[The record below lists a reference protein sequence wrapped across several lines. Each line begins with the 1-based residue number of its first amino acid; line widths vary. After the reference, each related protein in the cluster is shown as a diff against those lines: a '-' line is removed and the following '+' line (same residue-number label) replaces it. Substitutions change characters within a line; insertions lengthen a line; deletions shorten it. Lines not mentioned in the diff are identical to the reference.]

1 MRKCRKNTQRLSIE
15 CVPDSILDG
24 TVATTYLVE
33 RLVCQISSRLL
44 YITLNGPVKCPRNF
58 SFSCQA
64 TFIGQLKKDYVVR
77 EGCSTLEMIKLQ
89 NKISKILCI
98 NLILQHDDSLQLD
111 K

>member
-24 TVATTYLVE
+24 TVATTYLVAWF
-33 RLVCQISSRLL
+33 VCQISSRIL
-44 YITLNGPVKCPRNF
+44 YITLNGPVKCPSNF

-77 EGCSTLEMIKLQ
+77 EGCGTFEMIKLQ
-89 NKISKILCI
+89 NKISKIMWI
-98 NLILQHDDSLQLD
+98 DLIFQQSVATR
-111 K
+111 

>member
-1 MRKCRKNTQRLSIE
+1 M
-15 CVPDSILDG
+15 LDG
-24 TVATTYLVE
+24 TVATTYSLAW
-33 RLVCQISSRLL
+33 LVCQISSRLL